1 MAINYFISENK
12 DLTPIYKQLILWFKE
27 KQYEVDSAE
36 NEHEYLIQARK
47 TGTFRTLTGTNQAFK
62 IKVSWSQNADNK
74 NEFIVE
80 TSTGKWVSNLAGA
93 GITAMFTGGITV
105 LTGLAGAGW
114 ALVVEANIIDYI
126 ENTLKYKKI
135 KNEIETQQFHNIQ
148 ANANSTNIVQ
158 FEEKKENNSEMQ
170 NLSSPRSKAEAKVKE
185 EVVKLEIAYKNE
197 ILTKDEFESKAKAL
211 KLKIERY
218 EIDFAV
224 EEKVSKL
231 EKAFVQGILTE
242 QEYEAKVVQV
252 RDSVEKNIL
261 NQRFEEQKLS
271 YIIKL
276 RQAVENGIL
285 SESEY
290 EAKIASYQPE
300 SIC

>member
-1 MAINYFISENK
+1 M
-12 DLTPIYKQLILWFKE
+12 
-27 KQYEVDSAE
+27 
-36 NEHEYLIQARK
+36 
-47 TGTFRTLTGTNQAFK
+47 
-62 IKVSWSQNADNK
+62 
-74 NEFIVE
+74 
-80 TSTGKWVSNLAGA
+80 
-93 GITAMFTGGITV
+93 
-105 LTGLAGAGW
+105 
-114 ALVVEANIIDYI
+114 
-126 ENTLKYKKI
+126 
-135 KNEIETQQFHNIQ
+135 
-148 ANANSTNIVQ
+148 
-158 FEEKKENNSEMQ
+158 
-170 NLSSPRSKAEAKVKE
+170 
-185 EVVKLEIAYKNE
+185 
-197 ILTKDEFESKAKAL
+197 ESKTKEL

-224 EEKVSKL
+224 EEKISKL

-242 QEYEAKVVQV
+242 EEYEAKVVQV
-252 RDSVEKNIL
+252 RDSVEKDIL